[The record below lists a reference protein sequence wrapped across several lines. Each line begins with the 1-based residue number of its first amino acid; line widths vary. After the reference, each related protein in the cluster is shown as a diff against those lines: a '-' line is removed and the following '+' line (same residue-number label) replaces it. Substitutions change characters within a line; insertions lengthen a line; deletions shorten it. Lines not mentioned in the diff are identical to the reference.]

1 MVIKK
6 FLLLILSIPVYAT
19 VTPNDFIDS
28 YINKSGYGEIHK
40 IDLLIFKN
48 EFIEEVDLKE
58 KWKTLEPL
66 NLSKELFFR

>member
-28 YINKSGYGEIHK
+28 YINKSGHGEIYK

-48 EFIEEVDLKE
+48 EFVEDVDLK
-58 KWKTLEPL
+58 
-66 NLSKELFFR
+66 